1 MTAFYKDTTVNGKS
15 VHKYSIKTSTKF
27 IDDAMIGSK
36 DLDELIKF
44 VLDRGIDPNTE
55 LYVYG
60 EKTEEQ
66 LIDLIQA

>member
-1 MTAFYKDTTVNGKS
+1 
-15 VHKYSIKTSTKF
+15 
-27 IDDAMIGSK
+27 MIGSK

-60 EKTEEQ
+60 KKTEEQ